1 MKELKRETD
10 GPQICGAERPPRTGK
25 NAPYAPRHAPHVQYA
40 LNLDSRISLGK
51 LV

>member
-1 MKELKRETD
+1 MKELKRD
-10 GPQICGAERPPRTGK
+10 RRPAKLRHGAAPRTGK